1 VPVFDPFI
9 RLDESRGRKTGGHGL
24 GLAIVAG
31 IARLHHGEVKV
42 EASPWVVRA
51 SLFVGQHENVH
62 LVTLR
67 YMVRVDVAVQ
77 HRYDAP

>member
-1 VPVFDPFI
+1 MTARVFRKKIVPVFDPFI

-42 EASPWVVRA
+42 EASPLGGARFIIRWP
-51 SLFVGQHENVH
+51 
-62 LVTLR
+62 T
-67 YMVRVDVAVQ
+67 
-77 HRYDAP
+77 